1 MCIDCPRMMIN
12 RHRLPVT
19 WRAREVCCGNHR
31 PDEAEEKPERRPYN
45 RAQRRTAAKR
55 GKV

>member
-1 MCIDCPRMMIN
+1 MMIS

-31 PDEAEEKPERRPYN
+31 PDEAEEKTERRPYN
-45 RAQRRTAAKR
+45 RAQRRAQAKR
-55 GKV
+55 NRR